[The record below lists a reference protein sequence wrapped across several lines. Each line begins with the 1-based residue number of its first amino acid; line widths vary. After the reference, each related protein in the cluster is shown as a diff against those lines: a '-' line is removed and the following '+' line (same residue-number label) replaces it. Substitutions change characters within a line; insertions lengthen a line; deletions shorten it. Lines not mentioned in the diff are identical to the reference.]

1 MVLSSSCINI
11 KCVVT
16 DFIRHY
22 LKLAFCEEKCRKSW
36 PNLIPIRENGKIV
49 EEHKGF
55 LSGKWL
61 GRHIRGGLFF
71 PWPPKVEGYGW
82 LPNMPPLSREGTRR
96 WGDTPGAAPRPTGA
110 SLMKRCHPQ
119 LRLWP
124 RPYSYRRTAK
134 WWPHIRPLSGLV
146 PWTKFKVLYIYF
158 HHRFF

>member
-1 MVLSSSCINI
+1 MGWASLYIFYVYINSKVAKKMVLSSSCINI

-61 GRHIRGGLFF
+61 GRHIRGGLF
-71 PWPPKVEGYGW
+71 PWPPKIEGYGW
-82 LPNMPPLSREGTRR
+82 LPNTPPLSSVQG
-96 WGDTPGAAPRPTGA
+96 GDMSVGRHPRCC
-110 SLMKRCHPQ
+110 SSSDWCQ
-119 LRLWP
+119 
-124 RPYSYRRTAK
+124 
-134 WWPHIRPLSGLV
+134 PHETV
-146 PWTKFKVLYIYF
+146 PPSAEIVTKALLLQEDN
-158 HHRFF
+158 